1 MAFRYAG
8 ELAALGTA
16 VCFASGSNLFTA
28 AGRRMGSHV
37 LNRLRITVALVL
49 LTVALRVMTGAW
61 WPTWATPTALL
72 ALSVSG
78 MIGFV
83 FGDAGNF
90 RAMVI
95 LGAGRA
101 SLLAATAPLFTT
113 ALAWPIL
120 HQKPGPLA
128 LAGMLLVF
136 FGVGLAITS
145 RSRKQ
150 AGQADHK
157 EGSERDGIIAGLLGA
172 FGQATGMV
180 LSKIG
185 LRTGIDPLPA
195 TVVRVTA
202 AVITI
207 WIIAMMQREVK
218 HTFRAMKDGRAT
230 AFMVGGAFMGPFLGV
245 TLALTAL
252 HYIEAGVS
260 ASITAL
266 SPLLAMTLAVRFHG
280 ERLTW
285 RALIGAVIAIS
296 GVVLLFK
303 R

>member
-1 MAFRYAG
+1 MRFAG

-16 VCFASGSNLFTA
+16 ACFASGANLFAA

-37 LNRLRITVALVL
+37 LNRLRITTALAFLVI
-49 LTVALRVMTGAW
+49 ALHVKDGAW
-61 WPTWATPTALL
+61 WPTWASPAALV
-72 ALSVSG
+72 ALSLSG
-78 MIGFV
+78 MVGFV
-83 FGDAGNF
+83 FGDAWNF

-95 LGAGRA
+95 LGPGRA

-120 HQKPGPLA
+120 HQEPGPMA

-136 FGVGLAITS
+136 FGVAFAITS
-145 RSRKQ
+145 RSRRQ
-150 AGQADHK
+150 AAHADHH
-157 EGSERDGIIAGLLGA
+157 EGSERMGVIAGLLGA
-172 FGQATGMV
+172 FGQAGGLV

-195 TVVRVTA
+195 TVIRVTA

-207 WIIAMMQREVK
+207 WLMTVAQRQFMS
-218 HTFRAMKDGRAT
+218 TLGALRDGKAT
-230 AFMVGGAFMGPFLGV
+230 AFMAFGAFMGPVLGV
-245 TLALTAL
+245 TLALTSL

-266 SPLLAMTLAVRFHG
+266 APLLAMLLAARFHG
-280 ERLTW
+280 ERLSW
-285 RALIGAVIAIS
+285 RAFVGAVIAIT
-296 GVVLLFK
+296 GVVLLF
-303 R
+303 RR

>member
-1 MAFRYAG
+1 MAIRYAG

-49 LTVALRVMTGAW
+49 LTLALRVTTGDW
-61 WPTWATPTALL
+61 WPTWATPTALV
-72 ALSVSG
+72 ALSISG
-78 MIGFV
+78 MVGFV
-83 FGDAGNF
+83 FGDAWNF

-95 LGAGRA
+95 LGPGRA

-136 FGVGLAITS
+136 FGVALAITA
-145 RSRKQ
+145 RSRRQ
-150 AGQADHK
+150 AAKADHS
-157 EGSERDGIIAGLLGA
+157 EGSEMMGVYSGLLGA
-172 FGQATGMV
+172 LGQAGGLV

-195 TVVRVTA
+195 TVIRVAA

-207 WIIAMMQREVK
+207 WLMTMAQRQVR
-218 HTFRAMKDGRAT
+218 HTLGALKDGRGT
-230 AFMVGGAFMGPFLGV
+230 SFMVGGAIMGPFLGV
-245 TLALTAL
+245 TLALTSL
-252 HYIEAGVS
+252 HFIEAGVA

-266 SPLLAMTLAVRFHG
+266 APLIAMTLAVRFHG

-285 RALIGAVIAIS
+285 RAFVGAVIAIT
-296 GVVLLFK
+296 GVVLLF
-303 R
+303 RR

>member
-1 MAFRYAG
+1 MRFAG

-16 VCFASGSNLFTA
+16 ACFASGANLFAA

-37 LNRLRITVALVL
+37 LNRLRITTALAFL
-49 LTVALRVMTGAW
+49 MIALHIKQDAW
-61 WPTWATPTALL
+61 WPVWVTPTALV
-72 ALSVSG
+72 ALSLSG
-78 MIGFV
+78 MVGFV
-83 FGDAGNF
+83 FGDAWNF

-95 LGAGRA
+95 LGPGRA

-120 HQKPGPLA
+120 HQQPGPMS
-128 LAGMLLVF
+128 LAGMVLVF
-136 FGVGLAITS
+136 IGVAFAITS
-145 RSRKQ
+145 RSRRQ
-150 AGQADHK
+150 AALADHA
-157 EGSERDGIIAGLLGA
+157 EGSERMGVIAGLLGA
-172 FGQATGMV
+172 FGQAGGMV

-207 WIIAMMQREVK
+207 WLLTIAQRQFK
-218 HTFRAMKDGRAT
+218 STLGAMRDGKAT
-230 AFMVGGAFMGPFLGV
+230 AFMAAGAVMGPVIGV
-245 TLALTAL
+245 TLALTSL

-266 SPLLAMTLAVRFHG
+266 APLLAMLIAARFHG
-280 ERLTW
+280 ERLSW
-285 RALIGAVIAIS
+285 RAFVGAIIAVAGVI
-296 GVVLLFK
+296 LLF
-303 R
+303 RR

>member
-1 MAFRYAG
+1 MLYAG

-49 LTVALRVMTGAW
+49 LMLALRATTGAW
-61 WPTWATPTALL
+61 WPTWATPTALI
-72 ALSVSG
+72 ALSLSG
-78 MIGFV
+78 MVGFV
-83 FGDAGNF
+83 FGDAWNF

-95 LGAGRA
+95 LGPGRA

-120 HQKPGPLA
+120 HQQPGPST

-136 FGVGLAITS
+136 LGVGLAITA
-145 RSRKQ
+145 RSRRQ
-150 AGQADHK
+150 AAQADHA
-157 EGSERDGIIAGLLGA
+157 EGSERLGIYAGLLGA
-172 FGQATGMV
+172 LGQAGGMV

-195 TVVRVTA
+195 TVVRITA
-202 AVITI
+202 ALITI
-207 WIIAMMQREVK
+207 WLLTVAQRQVK
-218 HTFRAMKDGRAT
+218 HTLGALKDRRAT
-230 AFMVGGAFMGPFLGV
+230 AFMVGGAIMGPFLGV
-245 TLALTAL
+245 TLALTSL
-252 HYIEAGVS
+252 FYIEAGVA

-266 SPLLAMTLAVRFHG
+266 SPLLAMVLAARFHG

-285 RALIGAVIAIS
+285 RALLGALVAIA
-296 GVVLLFK
+296 GVVLLF
-303 R
+303 RR